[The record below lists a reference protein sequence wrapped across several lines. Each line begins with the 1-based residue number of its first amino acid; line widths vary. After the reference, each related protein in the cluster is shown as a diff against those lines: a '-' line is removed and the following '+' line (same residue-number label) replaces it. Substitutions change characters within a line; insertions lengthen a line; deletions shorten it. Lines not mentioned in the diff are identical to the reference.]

1 MLETDVAEAPVLD
14 VAAEAP
20 TAPELQVNDVQG
32 GTRVRVDT
40 HLGRYRADTK
50 EGGAAVDSQLT
61 EAHYARVEPAFDS
74 NALFPFVPSASDLSN
89 S

>member
-1 MLETDVAEAPVLD
+1 MDAVNQSEMLETDVAEAPVLD

-40 HLGRYRADTK
+40 HLGRFQRRW
-50 EGGAAVDSQLT
+50 GCSGL
-61 EAHYARVEPAFDS
+61 
-74 NALFPFVPSASDLSN
+74 
-89 S
+89 